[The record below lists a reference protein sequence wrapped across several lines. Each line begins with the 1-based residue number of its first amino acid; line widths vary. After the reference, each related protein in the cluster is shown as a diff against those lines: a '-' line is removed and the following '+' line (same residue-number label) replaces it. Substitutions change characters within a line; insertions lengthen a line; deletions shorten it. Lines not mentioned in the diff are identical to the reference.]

1 MDNVIPVKSP
11 SSKNIAKIIV
21 AVIVVIALVILG
33 FASIKTIPA
42 GYVGIRTQF
51 SAVTGG
57 SVPSGL
63 NFKIPFIQDI
73 VPIDCRIQKI
83 EADSTAPSRDLQNIT
98 SKIAVNFS
106 IDSSKATTLYKE
118 VGVNYRS
125 VIIDPAVQ
133 EVVKMVTAQFTAEEL
148 ISKRSE
154 VSNLMTEGLTSKISS
169 KGIIVHDF
177 NVINFEFSDEFDKAI
192 EAKQVAQQQAL
203 KAEQD
208 LARIQIEA
216 QQKVVQAE
224 AEAEALKLQKQEITA
239 ELLELRKIEAQ
250 LEAIEKWDGK
260 LPTYNGSDAVPFI
273 DITK

>member
-1 MDNVIPVKSP
+1 MENVIPVKTP
-11 SSKNIAKIIV
+11 STKKIAKIIV
-21 AVIVVIALVILG
+21 TVIIILALIILAL
-33 FASIKTIPA
+33 ASVKTIPA
-42 GYVGIRTQF
+42 GFVGIRTQF

-57 SVPSGL
+57 YVPAGL

-73 VPIDCRIQKI
+73 VPVDCRIQKI

-106 IDSSKATTLYKE
+106 IDTAMATTLYKD
-118 VGVNYRS
+118 VGVNYRA

-169 KGIIVHDF
+169 KGIIIHDF

-216 QQKVVQAE
+216 QQKIVQAQ
-224 AEAEALKLQKQEITA
+224 AEAEALKLQKQEITE

-250 LEAIEKWDGK
+250 LSAIEKWDGK